1 MPDATEIKQI
11 NTIAHKFGQ
20 KLMKS
25 GQDIIKTVYKLNPKV
40 FTRGEVLTFLSD
52 QTGIP
57 ARSISLADEKFY
69 VETIDKIYQ
78 IIEFDLLDQE
88 EYHADWF
95 DCENFALLFSA
106 RTALIYKLNSL
117 GTAFGNIY
125 DPATNKLLFRHG
137 FNLILAHENGI
148 LKLKTYEPQTDETM
162 DYKKGEGSISKLLS
176 WKYLMDW
183 ILMF

>member
-1 MPDATEIKQI
+1 MTDEIQQI
-11 NTIAHKFGQ
+11 NKIAHTFGQ

-25 GQDIIKTVYKLNPKV
+25 GQNIIKTVYKLNPKV
-40 FTRGEVLTFLSD
+40 FTRAEVLAFLSN

-57 ARSISLADEKFY
+57 AYSISLADEKFY

-125 DPATNKLLFRHG
+125 DPITNKLLFRHG

-148 LKLKTYEPQTDETM
+148 LKLCLYEPQTDSSCLWV
-162 DYKKGEGSISKLLS
+162 KGGNNVLQPLN
-176 WKYLMDW
+176 WKYVPDW
-183 ILMF
+183 LLYF

>member
-1 MPDATEIKQI
+1 MPDEIQQI

-40 FTRGEVLTFLSD
+40 FTKAEVLAFLSD

-57 ARSISLADEKFY
+57 AYSISLADEKFY
-69 VETIDKIYQ
+69 METIDKIYQ

-125 DPATNKLLFRHG
+125 DPITNKFLFRHG

-148 LKLKTYEPQTDETM
+148 LKLLLYEPQD
-162 DYKKGEGSISKLLS
+162 DDSVLWQKGKDNILPILN
-176 WKYLMDW
+176 WKYSPDW
-183 ILMF
+183 LLYF